1 MKRTDEILAL
11 WSLATALLAV
21 LLATPTAASGREIAG
36 VEFADE
42 AEIAGTR
49 IPLRGAGLLRYRFIF
64 DAYVAAFYA
73 TSRDPMQDPL
83 GTEPRRLEIEY
94 FWALKAEQFAS
105 ATIEGISANVSEREF
120 AALEPTIKRFNSHY
134 EDIEPGD
141 RYALTFANGATE
153 LAKNGRALGTVEGRD
168 FGSAIFA
175 IWLGKEPLSHDL
187 KTDLLSLQ

>member
-1 MKRTDEILAL
+1 MKRAVKTLAL
-11 WSLATALLAV
+11 RSFATALFAV
-21 LLATPTAASGREIAG
+21 LVSAPAVASGREIAG
-36 VEFADE
+36 VEFAE
-42 AEIAGTR
+42 VAEIGGTR
-49 IPLRGAGLLRYRFIF
+49 VPLLGAGLLRYRIVF

-73 TSRDPMQDPL
+73 AGSELIRDPL
-83 GTEPRRLEIEY
+83 AAAPRRLEIEY
-94 FWALKAEQFAS
+94 FWALTAEQFAD
-105 ATIEGISANVSEREF
+105 ATIDGISANVSEREF
-120 AALEPTIKRFNSHY
+120 AALESTIQRFNSHY